1 MGRVR
6 RSGPPAIGLDVGRH
20 SIRLARLSRAGVT
33 PSLGRLGQTVTPAGL
48 FDSAG
53 WLQSPDALA
62 ECLRQLA
69 AEVGLSGCPTV
80 VGLGGP
86 LVIARPVELPEDGTV
101 ESALAAADDDL
112 PLPAGEYRVT
122 LHPFA
127 DGTRGLLVAA
137 PQRLLDDLV
146 GAIERAGLDPVVVDL
161 TGFGAV
167 YVLAGQ
173 LADGLP
179 RVLGDWGAGGVTWS
193 WLVGDEVQEM
203 VYVPGGGEAQ
213 TTALRVAL
221 AADLPTADRLKR
233 ERLSLSEADDESATI
248 PESEAAVRSLRQ
260 VVEAGLEPVVAWYR
274 AAPPPV
280 EILLHG
286 GAAQLRGLAGAVA
299 RACGVPARVVSPFDA
314 FDVELRAGLP
324 AALVRESAEY
334 VNVLGLAW
342 RPIRVEG

>member
-193 WLVGDEVQEM
+193 WLVGGRGAGDGVC
-203 VYVPGGGEAQ
+203 PG
-213 TTALRVAL
+213 
-221 AADLPTADRLKR
+221 
-233 ERLSLSEADDESATI
+233 
-248 PESEAAVRSLRQ
+248 
-260 VVEAGLEPVVAWYR
+260 R
-274 AAPPPV
+274 AARRRPPRYGWPWP
-280 EILLHG
+280 
-286 GAAQLRGLAGAVA
+286 RT
-299 RACGVPARVVSPFDA
+299 C
-314 FDVELRAGLP
+314 
-324 AALVRESAEY
+324 
-334 VNVLGLAW
+334 
-342 RPIRVEG
+342 RPPIG